1 MSLFGESEEW
11 FGEIS
16 KEFKKVVKVNRV
28 SEYETLYKVIEEYI
42 NRKPTLVLTDFK
54 RIASFELDSPVLL
67 YEIYSS
73 EPFLDGKELADKVY
87 TDVGKYVVL
96 NTNEYGKEFTLLYDS
111 MVVCKIYGM
120 LNYKGISLMNLISPV
135 VIDGFWSS
143 MKLRYLPP
151 ELELIDV
158 YKRLYSPEYFE
169 EWSDLVEIEKTLFND
184 VCSRN
189 ETGEI
194 VGGVACTLR
203 QVGELETLKILIVS
217 KFLVE
222 RDIVLI
228 GAWAIIEIAAGIF
241 GKGIAEVSGNT
252 VKLHGEA
259 DKKCIEKVQVIVDCD
274 IDKFMEELRVFVRK
288 HSSVKLVCKEQPI
301 HMIKEFRLVK
311 HTVYVV
317 FEDKCGVVEKP
328 LMDVYNAGCYSL
340 IGYTT
345 SQRFMVNKAEASYSK
360 NIKVGN
366 LFVILRFLMLDIW
379 LLKIVQK
386 LDFLTKDV
394 LVKKINMILGYMKFL
409 RKLNVVKSKA
419 FSDHYIGIYESES
432 QAKKKNINLIFETQR
447 KKVYPYIPFVKS

>member
-143 MKLRYLPP
+143 LKLRYLPP

-259 DKKCIEKVQVIVDCD
+259 DKKCIEKVQVIIDCD